1 MLLGQI
7 STHDNLKVFPV
18 YFDISSHDD
27 VHLFLS
33 GQRSYAL
40 PPHLEN
46 LCSALCSKD
55 DFYIELGFHD
65 NEMAQ
70 KIDEL
75 NGAIKIMEQN
85 HEGYANSNFTE
96 TSL

>member
-1 MLLGQI
+1 MLLGRMLHQNNC
-7 STHDNLKVFPV
+7 NLEVFPV

-27 VHLFLS
+27 VPLFLS

-40 PPHLEN
+40 PSNVQN
-46 LCSALCSKD
+46 LCSALGCKNN
-55 DFYIELGFHD
+55 FYIESCFNN

-70 KIDEL
+70 KINEL
-75 NGAIKIMEQN
+75 NEAIKIMGQN
-85 HEGYANSNFTE
+85 HKGYGNFTE